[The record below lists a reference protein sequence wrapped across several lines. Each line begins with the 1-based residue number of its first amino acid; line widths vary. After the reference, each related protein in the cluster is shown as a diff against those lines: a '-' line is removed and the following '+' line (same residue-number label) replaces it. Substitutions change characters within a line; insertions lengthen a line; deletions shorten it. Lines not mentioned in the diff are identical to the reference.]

1 VGRNFVVPDNRNQT
15 LVKGC
20 YGIQAVGSLL
30 TFILTF
36 ISVNTGPYNG
46 LAISS
51 ILSSGQGTMNVY
63 KAFDFKNPIITAVV
77 ILVKFGTGMGGNR
90 FLIKSA
96 TALSLP
102 LDAEL

>member
-1 VGRNFVVPDNRNQT
+1 MGREFVVPDNRNKT
-15 LVKGC
+15 LTKAC

-30 TFILTF
+30 EFILTF
-36 ISVNTGPYNG
+36 ISVKTGPYND

-51 ILSSGQGTMNVY
+51 ILSSAQGTMNVY
-63 KAFDFKNPIITAVV
+63 KAFDFKNPILTAGV
-77 ILVKFGTGMGGNR
+77 ILVKFGTGMGGNL

-96 TALSLP
+96 TAPSLP